1 MSEVNDTKTH
11 RGAFAVLNM
20 WPELKLENWS
30 EQSAC
35 ASQTNSGRPL
45 FWVGGKCVNW
55 PVMLPLIK

>member
-35 ASQTNSGRPL
+35 ASQTTAKLTTSVSKYFRGC
-45 FWVGGKCVNW
+45 GKWAN
-55 PVMLPLIK
+55 LK